1 MLPLLVEENQFPRT
15 MINHSEAAQRFVML
29 YRASTHKWLGMSHIW
44 ALHILTHVGL
54 FGPWGKQSGARDS
67 NPWCFLIE
75 LLIGP
80 ELFSFYQDPSYTSQ
94 SYMKL
99 MIIGFVS
106 TQNGASSHS
115 MTLLGSKHRFSR
127 CFPCAKN
134 DVDLL
139 SCWCCSSA
147 TIQRRPQRLEAH
159 ACWKMIEPWG
169 VIPIVRWRPWL
180 CVSMPNLN
188 SDSESEGSGQ
198 TSGISARVVDCKFVP
213 GILVNNALGFM
224 GTHDMRLAW
233 GQYLPYPGHGYK

>member
-139 SCWCCSSA
+139 SC
-147 TIQRRPQRLEAH
+147 
-159 ACWKMIEPWG
+159 
-169 VIPIVRWRPWL
+169 
-180 CVSMPNLN
+180 
-188 SDSESEGSGQ
+188 
-198 TSGISARVVDCKFVP
+198 
-213 GILVNNALGFM
+213 
-224 GTHDMRLAW
+224 
-233 GQYLPYPGHGYK
+233 